1 MVSFIQSN
9 YNRFGSG
16 ILVPGTGITLQDRG
30 ANFSMDP
37 ASDNFLEGGKKA
49 HEALQA
55 ELEGLLAEYHDQ
67 GKEPPAAAK
76 GMSWLKTNWKL
87 GMEDSDRTAAGL
99 ITDGCG
105 MGVKSLYRY
114 LNQYQAADETSR
126 SIARRLIRLEEQLT
140 ADMRPYL

>member
-1 MVSFIQSN
+1 MAERHKILIVDDLESNRMIMVEIFQE
-9 YNRFGSG
+9 YYQ
-16 ILVPGTGITLQDRG
+16 ILE
-30 ANFSMDP
+30 
-37 ASDNFLEGGKKA
+37 ASDTDR
-49 HEALQA
+49 ALQL
-55 ELEGLLAEYHDQ
+55 LEKYHDE

-76 GMSWLKTNWKL
+76 GMSWLKTNWKMSL
-87 GMEDSDRTAAGL
+87 EDSDRTAAGL

-140 ADMRPYL
+140 ADLRPYL